1 MKGIIFD
8 FNGTLYWD
16 SKLHYDAWREYSKIL
31 RGTPFSDAEM
41 RENMF
46 GRTNEDIIA
55 YAIGKRPSPDMVEK
69 YAKEK
74 EALYRKQCLID
85 RENFKLAPGAVE
97 FLDWLK
103 ENNIPRTIAT
113 MSEWDNVEFYIK
125 EFNLA
130 RWFDLD
136 KIVYSNGKIPGKPA
150 PDIFLIASKNI
161 GLNPKDC
168 IVVEDAISGINAAK
182 NAGIGKIIAIASL
195 EPVEYYKN
203 IDDVDSIIR
212 NFNEF
217 DRSVFD
223 DLEESGQSSYNTVSE
238 CVSKA

>member
-85 RENFKLAPGAVE
+85 KENFKLAPGAVE

-203 IDDVDSIIR
+203 IDGVDSIIR

-223 DLEESGQSSYNTVSE
+223 DLEKSGQSSYNTVSE